1 MRRLSIVLIVSTAL
15 TSCSDPNSQ
24 LKFEATINQQ
34 GGKQLILN
42 TKVTNYSDSDKTL
55 NEIDID
61 KSLHEKLNLSRI
73 DGSKGEFIPF
83 DNTYSYEI
91 NKKIPTGESFST
103 NFKGSTSDGFI
114 SGDVDFIINNS
125 FYFRSVSVDCCEE
138 FNANKEKIT
147 GL

>member
-1 MRRLSIVLIVSTAL
+1 MKRLPLALIMSTVLT

-34 GGKQLILN
+34 TQKQLMLT

-61 KSLHEKLNLSRI
+61 KSLHEELNLSRI

-91 NKKIPTGESFST
+91 NKKIPSGESHYT
-103 NFKGSTSDGFI
+103 YFKGIISDDFV

-125 FYFRSVSVDCCEE
+125 FNFRSVSVGCCE
-138 FNANKEKIT
+138 
-147 GL
+147 

>member
-1 MRRLSIVLIVSTAL
+1 MRRLPLAIVISTAL
-15 TSCSDPNSQ
+15 TTGCSDPNSQ

-34 GGKQLILN
+34 TENQLMLK

-61 KSLHEKLNLSRI
+61 KSLHEQLNLSRI

-83 DNTYSYEI
+83 DNTYSYKI
-91 NKKIPTGESFST
+91 NKKIPSGESHYT
-103 NFKGSTSDGFI
+103 YFKGIISDDFV

-125 FYFRSVSVDCCEE
+125 FNFRSVSVGCCE
-138 FNANKEKIT
+138 
-147 GL
+147 